1 VQIPYFASTHPSG
14 NEWYVY
20 SGENQIDICIGTS
33 GKESTHRLSPPKKEN
48 LVYTVASV
56 PALNSSFNSYIRAQ
70 AQPVAKSATL
80 MKAHSTFFPRGASP
94 VGLGDAALELD
105 AVVGVLDALP
115 DPFAEAEL
123 SELSSSSSL
132 LFGMTTPPWMV
143 AGLVETFTLFGRREA
158 QVQMRSFRSAPGSAD
173 NRRADCVASGHS
185 TAQPLAPKACSL
197 TLCLGQLGY
206 G

>member
-1 VQIPYFASTHPSG
+1 VGRKAR
-14 NEWYVY
+14 
-20 SGENQIDICIGTS
+20 IGYQ
-33 GKESTHRLSPPKKEN
+33 PPKKEN

-123 SELSSSSSL
+123 SELLSSSSL

-143 AGLVETFTLFGRREA
+143 AGLVETFTLFAAAWYFARVFPVVGGLMTMDIPFWQWDAIVWE
-158 QVQMRSFRSAPGSAD
+158 Q
-173 NRRADCVASGHS
+173 
-185 TAQPLAPKACSL
+185 
-197 TLCLGQLGY
+197 
-206 G
+206 